1 MDTNKEAQGIDRE
14 QIPETITFR
23 TADRMTYGALG
34 YEGNELMAFYRATT
48 WKSSSTCG
56 SSTR

>member
-1 MDTNKEAQGIDRE
+1 MSMDTNKEAQGIDRE

-34 YEGNELMAFYRATT
+34 YDGNELMAL
-48 WKSSSTCG
+48 SLIHI
-56 SSTR
+56 